1 MEAQM
6 AKTKTDQPGDLKY
19 AETHEWARIEGT
31 QATIGISDYAQDELG
46 DVVFLDLPWDEADSR
61 ELKSGERFGDIES
74 VKATSELFIPLGGKI
89 VRVNEALRDKPELVN
104 SDPYGEGWML
114 VVELSDPAEAGEADG
129 RRRLHR
135 LPGDERALSYA
146 FALTPFLGTFY
157 PFWGQ

>member
-1 MEAQM
+1 MSRE
-6 AKTKTDQPGDLKY
+6 KTSQPGDLKY

-74 VKATSELFIPLGGKI
+74 VKATSELFLPLSGKI

-114 VVELSDPAEAGEADG
+114 VVELNYSAEAEKLMDA
-129 RRRLHR
+129 
-135 LPGDERALSYA
+135 AAYTA
-146 FALTPFLGTFY
+146 FLETSGH
-157 PFWGQ
+157 

>member
-6 AKTKTDQPGDLKY
+6 AKTKTDQPGDLRY

-74 VKATSELFIPLGGKI
+74 VKATSELFVPCERQDRPRERGAARHAGTGQQ
-89 VRVNEALRDKPELVN
+89 RSLR
-104 SDPYGEGWML
+104 
-114 VVELSDPAEAGEADG
+114 
-129 RRRLHR
+129 
-135 LPGDERALSYA
+135 
-146 FALTPFLGTFY
+146 
-157 PFWGQ
+157 